1 MYRVITSPHCI
12 CPLNIFNDTT
22 FNLNKKIYTN
32 KNIRYM
38 KNSFTINV
46 NLTSSKFAAYLI
58 LIIGTV
64 YSFWVK
70 DGTTLLATFSAVS
83 AILMT
88 KSYTQ
93 SKTDQATINSNSTQP
108 DPSVIPTTTTT
119 TTTTDSSQ
127 QG

>member
-1 MYRVITSPHCI
+1 MNYRDLRPTPRSTFSINLYLTTSK
-12 CPLNIFNDTT
+12 T
-22 FNLNKKIYTN
+22 
-32 KNIRYM
+32 
-38 KNSFTINV
+38 
-46 NLTSSKFAAYLI
+46 AAYLI
-58 LIIGTV
+58 LFIGSI

-93 SKTDQATINSNSTQP
+93 SKTDQATINSSIQP
-108 DPSVIPTTTTT
+108 DPTTPPTNTS
-119 TTTTDSSQ
+119 DDPSQ